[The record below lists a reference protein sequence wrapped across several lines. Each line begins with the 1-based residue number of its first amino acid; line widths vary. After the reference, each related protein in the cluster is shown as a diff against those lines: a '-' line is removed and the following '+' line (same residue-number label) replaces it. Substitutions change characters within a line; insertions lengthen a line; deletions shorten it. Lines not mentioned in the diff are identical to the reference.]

1 LNDSLRR
8 AGHNEPHYVLL
19 IDYEE
24 KYKEIIDKFNFLP
37 VFLNELG
44 IPKVDEL
51 ITKYSAF
58 ELSNVL
64 RPYFMDW
71 LLKNH
76 KEINI
81 LVYLDTDVYVYSPL
95 SAVFDYLEKNRS
107 ISVLLTPH
115 LSDFESYSA
124 VAGYKFEGYFLK
136 YGLYNSGFYVL
147 KNDQRTHQF
156 LEWLKIKLFDYC
168 YNAPSAY
175 MFVDQKILDLAPVLF
190 DFVGI
195 YKNKAYNIAHWN
207 YSSNLIREDA
217 GIYYVGNQKLV
228 FFHFSQLR
236 SDVAGNFYF
245 DVLPQDKQIFKKIAS
260 EYLIRLENNGHGKIK
275 NTPYGYSGKY
285 KKFGMSQIY
294 NSGESRMEIYLRRI
308 INFLLP
314 SRSLRRES
322 VKYVYNKFKK

>member
-1 LNDSLRR
+1 
-8 AGHNEPHYVLL
+8 
-19 IDYEE
+19 
-24 KYKEIIDKFNFLP
+24 
-37 VFLNELG
+37 
-44 IPKVDEL
+44 
-51 ITKYSAF
+51 
-58 ELSNVL
+58 
-64 RPYFMDW
+64 
-71 LLKNH
+71 
-76 KEINI
+76 
-81 LVYLDTDVYVYSPL
+81 
-95 SAVFDYLEKNRS
+95 
-107 ISVLLTPH
+107 
-115 LSDFESYSA
+115 
-124 VAGYKFEGYFLK
+124 
-136 YGLYNSGFYVL
+136 
-147 KNDQRTHQF
+147 
-156 LEWLKIKLFDYC
+156 
-168 YNAPSAY
+168 
-175 MFVDQKILDLAPVLF
+175 
-190 DFVGI
+190 
-195 YKNKAYNIAHWN
+195 
-207 YSSNLIREDA
+207 LIREDA